1 MRTASFR
8 GSPAGSRGRRLVLA
22 LLVAVA
28 CQNGAVEREAARLRR
43 LTVPPGEP
51 TPAISRVAREDY
63 AVEMGWEVTTRWGWR
78 RYTEWVEIQL
88 EPEFD
93 RISITPTRMTFRR
106 RLGGDVHTLKLWVR
120 SGGSPLRVAASFEAR
135 AD

>member
-1 MRTASFR
+1 MRI
-8 GSPAGSRGRRLVLA
+8 GSRGRPPAGRNALRLVLA
-22 LLVAVA
+22 LLVTVA

-43 LTVPPGEP
+43 LTVPPGEA
-51 TPAISRVAREDY
+51 TPAISRIAREDY

-78 RYTEWVEIQL
+78 RYAEWVQIQL

-106 RLGGDVHTLKLWVR
+106 RLGGDVHTLKLGVR